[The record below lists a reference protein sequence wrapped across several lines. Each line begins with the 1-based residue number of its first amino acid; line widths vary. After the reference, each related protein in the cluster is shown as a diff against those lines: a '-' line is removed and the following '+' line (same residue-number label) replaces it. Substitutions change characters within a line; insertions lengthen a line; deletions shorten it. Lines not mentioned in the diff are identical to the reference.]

1 MLQLRDDLGTNASAA
16 DTAVDVDDDGF
27 SPRRAALVIAVLAVL
42 AVGVIAAF
50 MTYDLRGSLAFALEL
65 RAKKVGG
72 MVLVGTALAVA
83 TVLFHTVSG
92 NRILTP
98 SLMGFDSLYLLVQTT
113 AAFAFGT
120 FAFLRIDVRLRFA
133 VEVLVMMAF
142 AIVLHRLFLGRARD
156 DVTALLLVGVVL
168 GGMFASLTSLV
179 ARLIDPNEY
188 IALQDQ
194 FFASFATVNADL
206 LGISTAATVA
216 TLVFVWRRATRLDVL
231 ALGRDTAV
239 GLGIDHA
246 RMVDRVLVVV
256 ALLVSVATA
265 LVGPITFL
273 GLLVSNLA
281 YRLVGTFRHRWTLP
295 ASALAGVVALIGAQ
309 FAIEELFEFQTRA
322 SIVIS
327 FIGGSYFI
335 FLLLREAR
343 T

>member
-1 MLQLRDDLGTNASAA
+1 MLQLRDDLDRPVA
-16 DTAVDVDDDGF
+16 DRDADHGF
-27 SPRRAALVIAVLAVL
+27 SPRHAALVLAVL
-42 AVGVIAAF
+42 AALAVAAIAVF

-65 RAKKVGG
+65 RAKKVAG
-72 MVLVGTALAVA
+72 MALVGTALGVA

-98 SLMGFDSLYLLVQTT
+98 SLMGFDNLYLLIQTG
-113 AAFAFGT
+113 AAFTFGT
-120 FAFLRIDVRLRFA
+120 FAFLSVDVRLRFGL
-133 VEVLVMMAF
+133 EVVVMMGF
-142 AIVLHRLFLGRARD
+142 ALALHRLFLGRARD
-156 DVTALLLVGVVL
+156 DVVALLLVGVVL
-168 GGMFASLTSLV
+168 GGMFASLTDLV

-188 IALQDQ
+188 VTLQDQ
-194 FFASFATVNADL
+194 FFASFATVDEEL
-206 LGISTAATVA
+206 LGVSALAVGA
-216 TLVFVWRRATRLDVL
+216 VLVYVWRRTARLDVL

-239 GLGIDHA
+239 GLGVDHT
-246 RMVDRVLVVV
+246 RTVDRVLMVV

-295 ASALAGVVALIGAQ
+295 SAALAGVVALIGAQ
-309 FAIEELFEFQTRA
+309 FAIEEYFAFETRA

-327 FIGGSYFI
+327 FIGGTYFI
-335 FLLLREAR
+335 ILLLREAR